1 MIGLENEN
9 NCVINSKWIKKAIT
23 KGNIGLWKMVLEKR
37 SGKRYVWIDERLCGL
52 LDISTL
58 SAEELYDFLYKR
70 IHKGYYGYVDS
81 AIDNAIRSK
90 NRIEIQFAW
99 NFPKEGYVPI
109 LCEGEFDYED
119 SEVAVLYGSYRR
131 LKGLQEFPYGT

>member
-52 LDISTL
+52 LDISAL
-58 SAEELYDFLYKR
+58 SAEELYDC
-70 IHKGYYGYVDS
+70 I
-81 AIDNAIRSK
+81 
-90 NRIEIQFAW
+90 
-99 NFPKEGYVPI
+99 KEFIKVIMDMWI
-109 LCEGEFDYED
+109 LPLTTLL
-119 SEVAVLYGSYRR
+119 EVKIG
-131 LKGLQEFPYGT
+131 

>member
-52 LDISTL
+52 LEISAL
-58 SAEELYDFLYKR
+58 SAEALYDFLYKR

-81 AIDNAIRSK
+81 AIDNLSLIH
-90 NRIEIQFAW
+90 I
-99 NFPKEGYVPI
+99 
-109 LCEGEFDYED
+109 
-119 SEVAVLYGSYRR
+119 
-131 LKGLQEFPYGT
+131 